1 MKTIKQQSTRMA
13 KLQPQF
19 LEKLHYK
26 LRYNSWPRLLVNA
39 LKRFGITILPYYVF
53 YRDITGS
60 PKQPD
65 LDGYEFVELTAVDM
79 PLIAALPLAHSHE
92 QTYQLRLQ
100 NKQRCYALRQQDE
113 IFAFCWMDP
122 DHFSFKGEGKTL
134 QADEAYIYDIYT
146 LPIKRGHH
154 LAPKLNA
161 CYTNKLR
168 AEGIRTVIGVVDTMN
183 QPSLN
188 YVRKIGCQVQQKKL
202 YLNIF
207 GLINKSIVLE
217 VFTDKSST
225 QPAEKQDS
233 IT

>member
-1 MKTIKQQSTRMA
+1 MTT
-13 KLQPQF
+13 LHPQL

-26 LRYNSWPRLLVNA
+26 LRYNSWPRLFVNT

-53 YRDITGS
+53 YRDITGP
-60 PKQPD
+60 PKQSD
-65 LDGYEFVELTAVDM
+65 LEGYEFVELTAVDM
-79 PLIAALPLAHSHE
+79 PLIATLPLVHNNE
-92 QTYQLRLQ
+92 QTYQLRLK
-100 NKQRCYALRQQDE
+100 NKQHCYALRQHDE
-113 IFAFCWMDP
+113 VFAFCWMDP
-122 DHFSFKGEGKTL
+122 FHFSFKGEGKLL
-134 QADEAYIYDIYT
+134 QDDEAYIYDIYT
-146 LPIKRGHH
+146 MPLKRGHH

-183 QPSLN
+183 LPSLN

-217 VFTDKSST
+217 VFADKYLTS
-225 QPAEKQDS
+225 PADKQQS